1 MLAILFLIMTKRTI
15 DQIDDSDS
23 TTVEERNLRLKQAT
37 HDIKKTHALLLS
49 RLNGAELP
57 AKLHDMDNEY
67 KTLYKLLKQ
76 TVTLG
81 ESNSCLLIGNRGT
94 GKTALVRT
102 VLKDLEKLKQEF
114 CVVKLSGLTEVNDKL
129 ALNEISRQLAIEQDQ
144 GDRSFVSTK

>member
-1 MLAILFLIMTKRTI
+1 MTKRTI
-15 DQIDDSDS
+15 DQIEDSES
-23 TTVEERNLRLKQAT
+23 TANEERNIRTNLEQAK

-57 AKLHDMDNEY
+57 AKLHDMDNNY
-67 KTLYKLLKQ
+67 NTLYKLLKQ

-81 ESNSCLLIGNRGT
+81 ESNSCLIIGNRGT

-114 CVVKLSGLTEVNDKL
+114 CIVKLSGLTEINDKL

-144 GDRSFVSTK
+144 GDRSFVIIK